1 MKPLTFNTLRCFA
14 DTTPE
19 SAEHG
24 DFEETGI
31 LDEWELSFRD
41 LVEELT
47 SHQQWQLT
55 EGADWLT
62 TGIYTLC
69 YRTCRDREETLHVR
83 RPSPRHERYYQLA
96 LRLAGVK

>member
-24 DFEETGI
+24 DYEQTGI
-31 LDEWELSFRD
+31 LSEWDLTFRE
-41 LVEELT
+41 LVEELS
-47 SHQQWQLT
+47 SHRQWQLA

-62 TGIYTLC
+62 TGVYTIN
-69 YRTCRDREETLHVR
+69 YETCRDREETLHVR
-83 RPSPRHERYYQLA
+83 RPTVRHERYYQLA